1 MNQSKIRLSN
11 ADKTVDLP
19 GAQVIGISTTAMSER
34 SHGRA
39 TIRFLLKDQNA
50 LGVEPF
56 GSVSDWF
63 EDDAMVGLKID
74 DLELV
79 KGCKVR
85 EYHLN
90 ISSGDLYIQLF
101 VPFTAQEVRG
111 WFITS

>member
-1 MNQSKIRLSN
+1 MDQSKIWVSN
-11 ADKTVDLP
+11 ADKTVNLP
-19 GAQVIGISTTAMSER
+19 GAQVIRISATAETER
-34 SHGRA
+34 SSGMA
-39 TIRFLLKDQNA
+39 TIRFQLKGPNA

-63 EDDAMVGLKID
+63 EDGAMVDLKID

-85 EYHLN
+85 ECNLN
-90 ISSGDLYIQLF
+90 ISSRDLYIELF

>member
-19 GAQVIGISTTAMSER
+19 GAQVIGISATAETER
-34 SHGRA
+34 RYGRA
-39 TIRFLLKDQNA
+39 TIRFLLRDKNA

-63 EDDAMVGLKID
+63 EDDAMVDLKID

-85 EYHLN
+85 ECSLN

-111 WFITS
+111 WFLTS

>member
-1 MNQSKIRLSN
+1 MDQSKIWVSN

-19 GAQVIGISTTAMSER
+19 GAEVIGISATAETER
-34 SHGRA
+34 RDGRA

-56 GSVSDWF
+56 SAVSDWF
-63 EDDAMVGLKID
+63 EDGAMVDLKID

-85 EYHLN
+85 ECSLS

-101 VPFTAQEVRG
+101 VPFAAQEVRS